1 HDEQAECRLGDFA
14 VQRNDLKEAEQRL
27 SKAVELEPSDPD
39 ANIGLAKVFMAMGQ
53 PQKAEPL
60 LARAIQ
66 LDPTSALAHF
76 RLGTV
81 YRELG
86 RTADAKHEFEEYQ
99 KYKNMKQKLQGIYHD
114 IQESAEGE
122 SPLPKQ

>member
-1 HDEQAECRLGDFA
+1 
-14 VQRNDLKEAEQRL
+14 
-27 SKAVELEPSDPD
+27 
-39 ANIGLAKVFMAMGQ
+39 LAKVFMAMGQ

-60 LARAIQ
+60 LDRAIQ

-81 YRELG
+81 YRQLG

-99 KYKNMKQKLQGIYHD
+99 KYKNMKQKLQGVYHD
-114 IQESAEGE
+114 IHESAEEE
-122 SPLPKQ
+122 SPQSKQ